1 MDNRSLTRARTS
13 RCSIQTPNFLL
24 FFVQYK
30 LLIVYHSF
38 HVNITTTYIHN
49 FFEDV

>member
-1 MDNRSLTRARTS
+1 MDNTSLNQARTS
-13 RCSIQTPNFLL
+13 RCSIQTPNFLP

-38 HVNITTTYIHN
+38 HVNIYITTTCIHS
-49 FFEDV
+49 